1 MDERLS
7 LSFVLSIPSVQLWF
21 LSIAFWICGN
31 ESVAANGRV
40 ADNWTAANND
50 EDENTWSAPQEILND
65 WNDTGAFIMRWMSY
79 FGCCCC
85 CLPFAACCLSPVQS
99 TQQQMSTALQTTSET
114 IEISRA
120 NLLNKPFYKMPLR
133 INNLMLCCFF
143 FLLFLLFSFF
153 IFIFILIQLRKS
165 LSHFLLLLPSC
176 LDFSINGKIMRCFS
190 TRISQLAVK
199 RRKLSIQCLCIT
211 QIRTKWRCPIA
222 HC

>member
-1 MDERLS
+1 MRKWIRRRKWPCGRQLNGSQQRWGWEHLIGSTRNSQWLKWYRCIYNEMNELLRLLLLLFAVRS
-7 LSFVLSIPSVQLWF
+7 LLP
-21 LSIAFWICGN
+21 IAGAIN
-31 ESVAANGRV
+31 TTANVDCSSNDVG
-40 ADNWTAANND
+40 DNWNKQSQLVEQT
-50 EDENTWSAPQEILND
+50 ILQNATP
-65 WNDTGAFIMRWMSY
+65 NQ
-79 FGCCCC
+79 
-85 CLPFAACCLSPVQS
+85 QS
-99 TQQQMSTALQTTSET
+99 NAL
-114 IEISRA
+114 
-120 NLLNKPFYKMPLR
+120 L
-133 INNLMLCCFF
+133 FF